1 VIDLEAG
8 WKWPQLFEFRAA
20 GTYRLLL
27 ERLIAKKAA
36 LLTEHTNSRFV
47 GNSRLTG
54 NPHLTGCLVN
64 NPPPPPDRFGPE
76 VAWLDCY
83 ARQTQSLRISNE
95 H

>member
-1 VIDLEAG
+1 MIDLEAG

-47 GNSRLTG
+47 GK
-54 NPHLTGCLVN
+54 
-64 NPPPPPDRFGPE
+64 PE
-76 VAWLDCY
+76 SAGLNRHVVGDEGALQE
-83 ARQTQSLRISNE
+83 RK
-95 H
+95 